1 MSKVKFQDLPYGV
14 REIIKF
20 TIVLED
26 GYVNNPDD
34 SGAATRWG
42 VTEET
47 ARANGYEGDMKD
59 LPKEFAYELSA
70 NEFWVENR
78 LTEVTK
84 MSIRIAGE
92 IFDTSYNCGCGSA
105 WKMVQRGLNAMN
117 RKAADWPDIKVD
129 GVAGPNTLKC
139 LEAALRVRGEAHV
152 YKVLNVIQGAFYL
165 SLVERRQKDETFFN
179 GWIDHRISF

>member
-26 GYVNNPDD
+26 DWVEHEDD
-34 SGAATRWG
+34 SGGATRWG

-70 NEFWVENR
+70 NKFWVDNH

-84 MSIRIAGE
+84 MSMKIAGE
-92 IFDTSYNCGCGSA
+92 IFDTSYNCGCQSA

-117 RKAADWPDIKVD
+117 RKAEDWPDIEVD
-129 GVAGPNTLKC
+129 GFAGPNTLKC
-139 LEAALRVRGEAHV
+139 LEAALKIREAHV

-165 SLVERRQKDETFFN
+165 SLVERRQKDESFFN
-179 GWIDHRISF
+179 GWIAHRISF